1 MKMAEMKNYN
11 EDNFREVEWEEGVA
25 VVRFHAPWCPPC
37 RASADIF
44 EAFAA
49 ELDDSVRVGKVNTD
63 TAPALAVRYEIWG
76 LPTVIMFR
84 DGQEVKRING
94 VKSLSAYQKAFE
106 KV

>member
-1 MKMAEMKNYN
+1 MAEMKDYSEN
-11 EDNFREVEWEEGVA
+11 NFHEVEWEEGIS

-37 RASADIF
+37 RSSSDVFEKFAEGLDASVHAG
-44 EAFAA
+44 
-49 ELDDSVRVGKVNTD
+49 RVNTD

-94 VKSLSAYQKAFE
+94 VKSLSVYRNAFE
-106 KV
+106 KI

>member
-1 MKMAEMKNYN
+1 MAEMKDYSEN
-11 EDNFREVEWEEGVA
+11 NFHEVEWEEGIS

-37 RASADIF
+37 RTSADVF
-44 EAFAA
+44 EAFAE
-49 ELDDSVRVGKVNTD
+49 ELDASVHVGRVNTD

-94 VKSLSAYQKAFE
+94 VKSLSVYRNAFE
-106 KV
+106 KI